1 MMREAKGWI
10 FETIFFLYKKFEP
23 IIKKL
28 RAKKWQQ
35 KRKTGDNEVKKNIM
49 RMQTISV
56 IGDFVVLK
64 MEFDRTECNIVKW
77 QH

>member
-1 MMREAKGWI
+1 
-10 FETIFFLYKKFEP
+10 LYKKFKP

-35 KRKTGDNEVKKNIM
+35 ERKTGDNEVKKNIM

-56 IGDFVVLK
+56 IGDFVVLN